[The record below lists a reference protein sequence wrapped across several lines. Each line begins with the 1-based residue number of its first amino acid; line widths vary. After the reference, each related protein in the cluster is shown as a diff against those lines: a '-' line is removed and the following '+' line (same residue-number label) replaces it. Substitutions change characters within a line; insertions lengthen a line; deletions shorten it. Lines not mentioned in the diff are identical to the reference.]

1 MAEWDAHLYDTSLRF
16 VADFGRELIDLLKP
30 SKDETILDLGCGT
43 GDLTNEIASKGA
55 RVIGLDQSESMLEK
69 ARSKFGKIEFINADA
84 TNFKLSEKV
93 DAVFSN
99 AALHWVTS
107 QDQVLKSIYNS
118 LKPNGRL
125 VAELGAKGN
134 VSKIVDSIQT
144 VIKKEGFTPVEM
156 SDIFYFPSPGEYATL
171 LEKVG
176 FRVEFMQLFERP
188 TMIMNVPQGFIDW
201 IKVFGILLFQNVPLN
216 QRPSLITKAAELMAQ
231 RLETDERYFADY
243 VRLRV
248 VARKIV

>member
-1 MAEWDAHLYDTSLRF
+1 MAAWDAHIYDTSLKF

-30 SKDETILDLGCGT
+30 EKGETILDLGCGT

-55 RVIGLDQSESMLEK
+55 KVIGLDQSESMLEK
-69 ARSKFGKIEFINADA
+69 ARTKFGEIEFVNADA
-84 TNFKLSEKV
+84 ASFQLPEKV

-99 AALHWVTS
+99 AALHWITK
-107 QDQVLKSIYNS
+107 QDQVLNSIYNN

-134 VSKIVDSIQT
+134 VEKIVNSIQT
-144 VIKKEGFTPVEM
+144 VIKNEDYKPVEM

-171 LEKVG
+171 LEKNG

-216 QRPSLITKAAELMAQ
+216 QRPPLITKAAELMAQ
-231 RLETDERYFADY
+231 KLEKDERYFADY
-243 VRLRV
+243 IRLRV
-248 VARKIV
+248 VARKLN